1 MFNKIPLELIKE
13 HVVTCLTHAEDL
25 CKLKCV
31 NKELSNYI
39 ITHPAVLKSCYTC
52 NGNRFNVSSEC
63 HLEGCMVKP
72 SFHPLYRF
80 VNGDKYY
87 CSLTC
92 AIH

>member
-1 MFNKIPLELIKE
+1 MLKNIPNEIFKD
-13 HVVTCLTHAEDL
+13 HIVTCLSNAEDL
-25 CKLKCV
+25 CRLKCV
-31 NKELSNYI
+31 NKELSDYI
-39 ITHPAVLKSCYTC
+39 ITHPAVLKRCYKC
-52 NGNRFNVSSEC
+52 NGNRFNVSNIC
-63 HLEGCMVKP
+63 HIKGCMVRP

>member
-1 MFNKIPLELIKE
+1 MFNKLPFEIIKE
-13 HVVTCLTHAEDL
+13 HIVTCLTYAEDL
-25 CKLKCV
+25 CRFKCV

-39 ITHPAVLKSCYTC
+39 ITHPAVLKRCYTC

-63 HLEGCMVKP
+63 HLEGCMVQP